1 MFEQIPE
8 FVKTALYES
17 ASTDYAF
24 DENGDE
30 MLVIVYDREDVKNI
44 ANLFSV
50 DFNELNA
57 YWLDFLGVERA

>member
-1 MFEQIPE
+1 MKNIITQAI
-8 FVKTALYES
+8 KDALYES

-30 MLVIVYDREDVKNI
+30 MLIIVYEREDVEHI

-50 DFNELNA
+50 NFDELDQ
-57 YWLDFLGVERA
+57 YWRSYLGLE